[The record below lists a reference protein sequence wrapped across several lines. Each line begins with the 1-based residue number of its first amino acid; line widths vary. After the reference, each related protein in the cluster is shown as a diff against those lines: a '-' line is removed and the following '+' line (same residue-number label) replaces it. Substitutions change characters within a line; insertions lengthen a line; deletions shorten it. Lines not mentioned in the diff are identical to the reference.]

1 VLKAPGLFSFH
12 HHEEPMPE
20 SLRFTDLIAAY
31 GGDPAD
37 AVQVN
42 FADAVRD
49 GDDPLHVL
57 AYYRSI
63 DRPVSALADLLSI
76 NDDPTED
83 TLHAFQ
89 TADGIAVAIAGDGL
103 WVLFRP

>member
-1 VLKAPGLFSFH
+1 
-12 HHEEPMPE
+12 MPE
-20 SLRFTDLIAAY
+20 HIPFNDLIKTY
-31 GGDPAD
+31 GGDPAE
-37 AVQVN
+37 AIQVS
-42 FADAVRD
+42 FADVLCN

-63 DRPVSALADLLSI
+63 DRPVSALADLLAI

-83 TLHAFQ
+83 SLHAFQ

-103 WVLFRP
+103 WVLFTP